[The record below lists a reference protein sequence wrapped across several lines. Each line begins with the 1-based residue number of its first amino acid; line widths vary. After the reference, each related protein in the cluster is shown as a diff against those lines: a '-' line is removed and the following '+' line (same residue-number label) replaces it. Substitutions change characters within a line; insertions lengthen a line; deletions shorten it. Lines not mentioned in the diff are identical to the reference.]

1 MQDLY
6 HLVVMST
13 QNGKDADTQT
23 VKPNKGSET
32 DNEKEKEKEE
42 LEALMWNQQMEV
54 REEVADK
61 KLLFIVLSKGI
72 ASTNTPSISKMIPF
86 IFHKY

>member
-1 MQDLY
+1 MCERRLFYIYLNLCENLYMQDLY

-42 LEALMWNQQMEV
+42 LEA
-54 REEVADK
+54 RC
-61 KLLFIVLSKGI
+61 GI
-72 ASTNTPSISKMIPF
+72 NRWR
-86 IFHKY
+86 

>member
-23 VKPNKGSET
+23 VKPKKGSET

-42 LEALMWNQQMEV
+42 LEA
-54 REEVADK
+54 RC
-61 KLLFIVLSKGI
+61 GI
-72 ASTNTPSISKMIPF
+72 NRWR
-86 IFHKY
+86 

>member
-1 MQDLY
+1 MSYILYRCVKGDCFDIYLNLCENLYMQDLY

-23 VKPNKGSET
+23 VKPKKGSET

-42 LEALMWNQQMEV
+42 LEALDVEST
-54 REEVADK
+54 AGG
-61 KLLFIVLSKGI
+61 KGGGGG
-72 ASTNTPSISKMIPF
+72 
-86 IFHKY
+86 